1 VKYVFR
7 KTKVNLKQKE
17 VCDDPRYRNIAT
29 LPSSD
34 KAGFG
39 SKKTNVMNYNE
50 AIDFMKESKNVDDW
64 NERREIV
71 KGDIDPE
78 EYPKTIAFIDG
89 SGLITEVL
97 GEDLPPRY

>member
-1 VKYVFR
+1 
-7 KTKVNLKQKE
+7 
-17 VCDDPRYRNIAT
+17 
-29 LPSSD
+29 
-34 KAGFG
+34 
-39 SKKTNVMNYNE
+39 
-50 AIDFMKESKNVDDW
+50 MKESKNVDDW